1 MVWFDSNPGACL
13 LNNDGICKQMDIQ
26 HQVYTELIVLQNKH
40 IQNKQLTEN
49 QKKTPV
55 SITN

>member
-1 MVWFDSNPGACL
+1 
-13 LNNDGICKQMDIQ
+13 MDIQ